1 MPELIDVLLD
11 SLQEGSV
18 YSVIFPLGVNEEHE
32 AYTAEFLH
40 YDYDEYLFAI
50 RGISS
55 NAETAS
61 KDIGDQFSIP
71 IGKQT
76 TDIHDRTKYMV
87 LEEQYIPFPPE
98 LEDAHTDP
106 NTDQEINRILDE
118 RGMDDES
125 SRTRMLRVLM
135 MGHRPS
141 RSPLLRSAQN
151 SPFVG
156 SRSHTPAGGRRRR
169 TRNERAN
176 TRRKRKNKRKNKTRR
191 TMPRKSKRKNKN
203 KSNRRSR
210 KRGGSRTH
218 TPINSPE
225 MSRVAQVMNLVL
237 SGLAIQYRDGW
248 NWNAGTGGWLR
259 LGNPDSVSDSPPF
272 PDIILNVLN
281 RNVEEAE
288 ATLVELGHS
297 DQGAIPRTNVVNAIL
312 PTSQVTPLML
322 AVYLRDVHMVRFL
335 VQNGADISHTI
346 EILSDNDHG
355 PPVRTSALDMAY
367 ILNNDDYH
375 PDEIVRYLQQNQR
388 NNYDSEQFQ

>member
-1 MPELIDVLLD
+1 MPELVDVLLED
-11 SLQEGSV
+11 LEEGNE
-18 YSVIFPLGVNEEHE
+18 YSVIFPVGVNGEHE
-32 AYTAEFLH
+32 AYMAEFQH
-40 YDYDEYLFAI
+40 TDYGEYLFSI
-50 RGISS
+50 VSILS
-55 NAETAS
+55 EFAS
-61 KDIGDQFSIP
+61 KEENEQFSIRT
-71 IGKQT
+71 GEQT
-76 TDIHDRTKYMV
+76 TDIRDRTKYMV
-87 LEEQYIPFPPE
+87 LEEQHIPFPPE

-118 RGMDDES
+118 RGGDDES

-135 MGHRPS
+135 MGRRPS
-141 RSPLLRSAQN
+141 QSPLSRSAQN

-156 SRSHTPAGGRRRR
+156 SRSRSHTPAGGRRRR

-203 KSNRRSR
+203 KSNRRSH
-210 KRGGSRTH
+210 KRGGSRTP

-225 MSRVAQVMNLVL
+225 LSRVAQVMNLVL
-237 SGLAIQYRDGW
+237 SELAIRYRDGW

-288 ATLVELGHS
+288 TTLDELGQS

-312 PTSQVTPLML
+312 PISQVTPLML

-346 EILSDNDHG
+346 EILSDNDYG

-367 ILNNDDYH
+367 ILNNNDYH
-375 PDEIVRYLQQNQR
+375 PDEIVMYLQQNQR
-388 NNYDSEQFQ
+388 NNYDYY